1 VQLKALPS
9 HPIISY
15 LGEEANIRLAMTSLQ
30 AILESDKVSPESSL
44 LQSKQLQ
51 FPWPLL
57 IRLVLQTPHQLR
69 CL

>member
-1 VQLKALPS
+1 MQLKALPS

-51 FPWPLL
+51 FPQLLL